1 MFFKKKNWHIR
12 LIEGSVTYRYPGEKK
27 IADTDLIQKVWIR
40 PISVSV
46 NMGLNNDYRVP
57 VPSSRVLVRGEEAGQ
72 SKLDKADKLGT
83 KQLTED
89 GFLQLI
95 VDKSA
100 GAAKTKEKENKTPS
114 PEVKKEQTSSKKK
127 ESAPVK
133 KEAPKVEAK
142 MAVKKEVKEEEEKP
156 KVKTPLE
163 EAIGFQIPK
172 IPVPEAETIVSQRF
186 LVN

>member
-1 MFFKKKNWHIR
+1 MKGQLHTGIQ
-12 LIEGSVTYRYPGEKK
+12 EKK

-40 PISVSV
+40 PIPVLV
-46 NMGLNNDYRVP
+46 NMGLNNEYR

>member
-1 MFFKKKNWHIR
+1 MFFKKKNLHIR

-27 IADTDLIQKVWIR
+27 IAYTDLIQKVWIR
-40 PISVSV
+40 PIPVLV
-46 NMGLNNDYRVP
+46 NMGLNNEYR

>member
-1 MFFKKKNWHIR
+1 MFFKKKILHIR

-40 PISVSV
+40 PIPVSV

>member
-1 MFFKKKNWHIR
+1 MFFKKKNLHIR

-40 PISVSV
+40 PIPVSV
-46 NMGLNNDYRVP
+46 NMGLKNVYRVP

>member
-1 MFFKKKNWHIR
+1 MKGHLHTGIQER
-12 LIEGSVTYRYPGEKK
+12 KK
-27 IADTDLIQKVWIR
+27 IEDTDLIQKVWIR

>member
-1 MFFKKKNWHIR
+1 MFFKKKNLHIR
-12 LIEGSVTYRYPGEKK
+12 LIEGSVTYRYSGEKK

-40 PISVSV
+40 PIPVSV